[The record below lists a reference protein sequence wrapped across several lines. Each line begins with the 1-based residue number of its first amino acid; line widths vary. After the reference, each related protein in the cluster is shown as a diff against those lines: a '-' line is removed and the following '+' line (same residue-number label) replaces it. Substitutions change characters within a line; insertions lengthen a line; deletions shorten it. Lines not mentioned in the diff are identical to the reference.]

1 MQRIQQVYAHRSS
14 LIGIQ
19 CPVIWTICHDSVTN
33 SVCNMDRLHI
43 HLIFHAM
50 IIHLSCNPVHEF
62 SLISINLSRTAG
74 LTSKKFKKGYSP
86 VATCQSLVQLMGER
100 AQECCQL
107 TRARKCISFG
117 EWVLPM
123 GVLSMGFTQKKKQG
137 TETVPL
143 GQSDSLP
150 QGYYFNVRTK
160 FDQVSHPD
168 REPPDNV

>member
-1 MQRIQQVYAHRSS
+1 MTTLDQAVAYYIVMDCQCTTCKVAGHQHVSMERIMQRIQQVYAHRSS

-100 AQECCQL
+100 A
-107 TRARKCISFG
+107 
-117 EWVLPM
+117 
-123 GVLSMGFTQKKKQG
+123 
-137 TETVPL
+137 
-143 GQSDSLP
+143 
-150 QGYYFNVRTK
+150 
-160 FDQVSHPD
+160 
-168 REPPDNV
+168 